1 MSIDAVKMSDAPID
15 VSKAM
20 YYLLETAD
28 RDGVLLR
35 NFQEWIVLYITGC
48 N

>member
-28 RDGVLLR
+28 RDVFYLETLR
-35 NFQEWIVLYITGC
+35 TDCIIHHR
-48 N
+48 